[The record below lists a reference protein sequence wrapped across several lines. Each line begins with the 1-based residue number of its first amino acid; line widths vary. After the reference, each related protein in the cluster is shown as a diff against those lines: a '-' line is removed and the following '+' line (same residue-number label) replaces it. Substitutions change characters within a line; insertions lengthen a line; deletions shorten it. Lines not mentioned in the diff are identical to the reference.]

1 MTPAIRRH
9 AARVRS
15 ARGQSIVEFA
25 IILPFLLLIVMG
37 VVETSYALLDQHVV
51 TKLAREGSNLISRDT
66 TIQDAAAA
74 MRVMASAP
82 VDFDNGSTVIFTVL
96 KRGATTG
103 TANFDRLIV
112 YQRHQSGTLA
122 VSSAIHTQ
130 GGGSFG
136 GAPNYEASNSD
147 SDSSLRVTNLSSD
160 LIAVRGGMIYV
171 TEIFT
176 DHELITP
183 FDRFGVS
190 IPRRLYSIA
199 YF

>member
-1 MTPAIRRH
+1 MRPTTLRAF
-9 AARVRS
+9 ARDS
-15 ARGQSIVEFA
+15 RGQSMIEFS
-25 IILPFLLLIVMG
+25 IILPILVILALG
-37 VVETSYALLDQHVV
+37 VLETSHALMNQHVV
-51 TKLAREGSNLISRDT
+51 TKLTREGSNLISRDT
-66 TIQDAAAA
+66 SLQDAAAA
-74 MRVMASAP
+74 MRVMAQAP
-82 VDFDNGSTVIFTVL
+82 VDFTTNSTVIFTVL

-112 YQRHQSGTLA
+112 YQRHQSGALA
-122 VSSAIHTQ
+122 VSSRILTA

-136 GAPNYEASNSD
+136 GAPDYVANSSD
-147 SDSSLRVTNLSSD
+147 SDTGLRVTNLPAD
-160 LIAVRGGMIYV
+160 LIDVRGAMLYV